1 MKDHYDDINVIH
13 YNDFGIAFSWKQNTF
28 SSKNKIQLV
37 FKDTGILL
45 SKSEVLSFKSDIE
58 YLMCKECDC
67 KEKCKNLIPSPC
79 EFITFSMS
87 DSELTGLND
96 LLAGV
101 CFSIELTE
109 ILENII

>member
-13 YNDFGIAFSWKQNTF
+13 YNDFGIAFNWKQNTF
-28 SSKNKIQLV
+28 STKNKIQLV

-58 YLMCKECDC
+58 YVMCNGCNC

-79 EFITFSMS
+79 EYISFSMS
-87 DSELTGLND
+87 DSELISLND

-101 CFSIELTE
+101 CFNIELTE